1 VPKSSTAL
9 AHGASAHGAD
19 WCRNGHLLD
28 LQDLQKQVAEAE
40 ACCKD
45 PGEFAIVG
53 ASAYLRP
60 MPRKPIELPPDVARA
75 FVREM
80 QA

>member
-1 VPKSSTAL
+1 MY
-9 AHGASAHGAD
+9 
-19 WCRNGHLLD
+19 

-60 MPRKPIELPPDVARA
+60 MPHKPIELPPDVARA